1 MIDLRLTVRP
11 HGGEA
16 YVWRLNVNGVLLQ
29 FVTRAKRRP
38 VAVRRH
44 N

>member
-11 HGGEA
+11 QDSG
-16 YVWRLNVNGVLLQ
+16 YVWRLTVNGVLVQ
-29 FVTRAKRRP
+29 VTTRAKRRP
-38 VAVRRH
+38 LPALRR